1 MYESFIARH
10 VVYDSDIVL
19 TQYNKYLTSFLSFI
33 FLRYPE
39 HFIFFFDYII
49 MATILE
55 HLPDEILL
63 IICNYLSQYEIITA
77 LFGLNNRL
85 NCTISQFLQSLVL
98 STENNSNLNRS
109 RQLLSMIG
117 LYIQSLTIKYIHLS
131 SADISLASNIQELT
145 FMHTQPDHI
154 PVIFDKNKK
163 PQFIFY
169 F

>member
-1 MYESFIARH
+1 
-10 VVYDSDIVL
+10 
-19 TQYNKYLTSFLSFI
+19 
-33 FLRYPE
+33 
-39 HFIFFFDYII
+39 